1 VRAAVCFLGVI
12 MSEIILKVENL
23 SKYYQMGEVTVK
35 ALEDVSFEVVKGEF
49 IVILGPSGSGK
60 STLLNIIGGMDTP
73 SGGRVLFND
82 ELITNLTDKELTMYR
97 RNKIGFVFQ
106 FYNLMATLTA
116 KENIE
121 LAVEICENHIDIDEV
136 VDAVG
141 LGDRA
146 DHFPSQMSGG
156 EQQRV
161 AIARAVA
168 KNPQILLC
176 DEPTGALDYETGIQI
191 LKVLKDVNIKYKN
204 TVIVI
209 THNASIANMA
219 DKIIKMRSGK
229 ITDVIINS
237 DPVSA
242 ERIEW

>member
-1 VRAAVCFLGVI
+1 
-12 MSEIILKVENL
+12 MSNIVLKVENL
-23 SKYYQMGEVTVK
+23 SKNYEMGEVTVK
-35 ALEDVSFEVVKGEF
+35 ALEDVSFQIENGEF

-73 SGGRVLFND
+73 SEGKVYFNN
-82 ELITNLTDKELTMYR
+82 ELITNMRDKELTYYR

-106 FYNLMATLTA
+106 FYNLMGTLTA
-116 KENIE
+116 KENVE
-121 LAVEICENHIDIDEV
+121 LAAELCENTINVDEV
-136 VDAVG
+136 MEAVG

-176 DEPTGALDYETGIQI
+176 DEPTGALDFETGIQI
-191 LKVLKDVNIKYKN
+191 LRVLKDVNTKYKN
-204 TVIVI
+204 TVMVI
-209 THNASIANMA
+209 THNASIAQMA
-219 DKIIKMRSGK
+219 DKVIKMRSGK
-229 ITDVIINS
+229 ITEIIVNET
-237 DPVSA
+237 PLTA

>member
-1 VRAAVCFLGVI
+1 
-12 MSEIILKVENL
+12 MSDIVLKVENL
-23 SKYYQMGEVTVK
+23 SKNYQMGEVTVK
-35 ALEDVSFEVVKGEF
+35 ALKDTTFEVERGEF
-49 IVILGPSGSGK
+49 VVILGPSGSGK
-60 STLLNIIGGMDTP
+60 STLINIIGGMDTP
-73 SGGRVLFND
+73 SEGNVYFNG
-82 ELITNLTDKELTMYR
+82 ELITNMGDKELTFYR

-116 KENIE
+116 KENVE
-121 LAVEICENHIDIDEV
+121 LAAELCENSIDIDEV
-136 VDAVG
+136 MSAVG

-176 DEPTGALDYETGIQI
+176 DEPTGALDFETGIQI
-191 LKVLKDVNIKYKN
+191 LKVLKDVNEKYKN

-209 THNASIANMA
+209 THNSSIAQMA
-219 DKIIKMRSGK
+219 DKVIKMRSGK
-229 ITDVIINS
+229 ITEITINKN
-237 DPVSA
+237 PISA

>member
-1 VRAAVCFLGVI
+1 
-12 MSEIILKVENL
+12 MKVEKL
-23 SKYYQMGEVTVK
+23 SKNYQMGEVTVK
-35 ALEDVSFEVVKGEF
+35 ALEDVSFQIEKGEF

-73 SGGRVLFND
+73 SEGKVYFNN
-82 ELITNLTDKELTMYR
+82 ELITNMKDKELTYYR

-106 FYNLMATLTA
+106 FYNLMGTLTA
-116 KENIE
+116 KENVE
-121 LAVEICENHIDIDEV
+121 LAAELCENTIDVDEV
-136 VDAVG
+136 MEAVG

-176 DEPTGALDYETGIQI
+176 DEPTGALDFETGIQI
-191 LKVLKDVNIKYKN
+191 LKVLKDVNTKYKN
-204 TVIVI
+204 TVMVI
-209 THNASIANMA
+209 THNASIAQMA
-219 DKIIKMRSGK
+219 DKVIKMRSGK
-229 ITDVIINS
+229 ITEVIVNEN
-237 DPVSA
+237 PLPA

>member
-1 VRAAVCFLGVI
+1 
-12 MSEIILKVENL
+12 MSDTVLKVKNL
-23 SKYYQMGEVTVK
+23 SKNYQMGEVTVK
-35 ALEDVSFEVVKGEF
+35 ALEDVTFEVEKGEF

-60 STLLNIIGGMDTP
+60 STLLNIVGGMDNP
-73 SGGRVLFND
+73 SDGEVYFNN
-82 ELITNLTDKELTMYR
+82 ELITKMKDKELTYYR

-116 KENIE
+116 RENVE
-121 LAVEICENHIDIDEV
+121 LAAELCENAADIDEV
-136 VDAVG
+136 MESVG
-141 LGDRA
+141 LGERA

-176 DEPTGALDYETGIQI
+176 DEPTGALDFETGIQI
-191 LKVLKDVNIKYKN
+191 LKVLKDVNEKFGN
-204 TVIVI
+204 TVMVI
-209 THNASIANMA
+209 THNASIADMA

-229 ITDVIINS
+229 IADIIINENPIS
-237 DPVSA
+237 P

>member
-1 VRAAVCFLGVI
+1 
-12 MSEIILKVENL
+12 MSKQIILKVENL

-35 ALEDVSFEVVKGEF
+35 ALKDANFEIIKGEF
-49 IVILGPSGSGK
+49 VVILGPSGSGK
-60 STLLNIIGGMDTP
+60 STLLNIIGGMDKP
-73 SGGRVLFND
+73 SKGNVYFDN
-82 ELITNLTDKELTMYR
+82 ELITNMSEKELTYYR

-116 KENIE
+116 KENVE
-121 LAVEICENHIDIDEV
+121 LAVEICQNPIDIYEV
-136 VDAVG
+136 MEAVG
-141 LGDRA
+141 LGERA
-146 DHFPSQMSGG
+146 DHFPSQLSGG

-209 THNASIANMA
+209 THNASIAKMA

>member
-1 VRAAVCFLGVI
+1 
-12 MSEIILKVENL
+12 MSQIVLKVEHL
-23 SKYYQMGEVTVK
+23 SKYYKMGEVTVK
-35 ALEDVSFEVVKGEF
+35 ALEDATFEVAKGEF
-49 IVILGPSGSGK
+49 VVILGPSGSGK
-60 STLLNIIGGMDTP
+60 STLLNIMGGMDTP
-73 SGGRVLFND
+73 SGGNVYFND
-82 ELITNLTDKELTMYR
+82 ELITDMNDKELTMYR

-116 KENIE
+116 GENVE
-121 LAVEICENHIDIDEV
+121 LATEICENAIDIEDV
-136 VDAVG
+136 MVSVG
-141 LGDRA
+141 LGDRI

-176 DEPTGALDYETGIQI
+176 DEPTGALDFETGISI
-191 LKVLKDVNIKYKN
+191 LKVLKDVNVKYKN

-209 THNASIANMA
+209 THNSPIAQMA
-219 DKIIKMRSGK
+219 DKVIKMRSGK
-229 ITDVIINS
+229 ITEIIENKN
-237 DPVSA
+237 PIPP

>member
-1 VRAAVCFLGVI
+1 MRETV
-12 MSEIILKVENL
+12 LKIENL

-35 ALEDVSFEVVKGEF
+35 ALENVNLEVEKGEF

-60 STLLNIIGGMDTP
+60 STLLNIIGGMDKP
-73 SGGRVLFND
+73 SGGSVQFND
-82 ELITNLTDKELTMYR
+82 EMITNFTDKELTMYR
-97 RNKIGFVFQ
+97 RYKIGFVFQ

-116 KENIE
+116 KENVE
-121 LAVEICENHIDIDEV
+121 LVAEITDSSVSIDQVME
-136 VDAVG
+136 AVG

-168 KNPQILLC
+168 KNPDILLC
-176 DEPTGALDYETGIQI
+176 DEPTGALDFETGISI
-191 LKVLKDVNIKYKN
+191 LKVLKDVNVKYKN

-209 THNASIANMA
+209 THNSPIAQMA
-219 DKIIKMRSGK
+219 DKVIKMRSGK
-229 ITDVIINS
+229 ISEILINEN
-237 DPVSA
+237 PIEP

>member
-1 VRAAVCFLGVI
+1 
-12 MSEIILKVENL
+12 MSDIVLKAENI
-23 SKYYQMGEVTVK
+23 SKSYKMGEVDVR
-35 ALEDVSFEVVKGEF
+35 ALEDVSFEAEKGEF

-73 SGGRVLFND
+73 TSGNVYFNN
-82 ELITNLTDKELTMYR
+82 ELITNMTDKELTYYR

-116 KENIE
+116 KENVE
-121 LAVEICENHIDIDEV
+121 LAAEICENAIDIDDVMES
-136 VDAVG
+136 VG
-141 LGDRA
+141 LGDRK

-176 DEPTGALDYETGIQI
+176 DEPTGALDFETGIQI
-191 LKVLKDVNIKYKN
+191 LRVLKDVNEKYKN

-209 THNASIANMA
+209 THNSSIAQMA
-219 DKIIKMRSGK
+219 DRVIKMRSGK
-229 ITDVIINS
+229 ITEISVNENPI
-237 DPVSA
+237 SA

>member
-1 VRAAVCFLGVI
+1 
-12 MSEIILKVENL
+12 MSDIVLKVENL
-23 SKYYQMGEVTVK
+23 SKNYQMGEVTVK
-35 ALEDVSFEVVKGEF
+35 ALKDTSFEVESGEF
-49 IVILGPSGSGK
+49 VVILGPSGSGK

-73 SGGRVLFND
+73 TAGSVYFNGD
-82 ELITNLTDKELTMYR
+82 PITNMSDKELTFYR

-116 KENIE
+116 KENVE
-121 LAVEICENHIDIDEV
+121 LAAELCENTIDIAEV
-136 VDAVG
+136 MDAVG
-141 LGDRA
+141 LGGRA

-176 DEPTGALDYETGIQI
+176 DEPTGALDFETGIQI
-191 LKVLKDVNIKYKN
+191 LKVLKDVNVKYKN

-209 THNASIANMA
+209 THNSSIAQMA
-219 DKIIKMRSGK
+219 DKVIKMRSGT
-229 ITDVIINS
+229 ITEITVNENPI
-237 DPVSA
+237 PA

>member
-1 VRAAVCFLGVI
+1 
-12 MSEIILKVENL
+12 MSDIVLKVERL
-23 SKYYQMGEVTVK
+23 SKNYQMGEVTVK
-35 ALEDVSFEVVKGEF
+35 ALEDVSFEVEKGEF

-73 SGGRVLFND
+73 SEGRVYFNN
-82 ELITNLTDKELTMYR
+82 ELITNMKDRELTYYR

-106 FYNLMATLTA
+106 FYNLMGTLTA
-116 KENIE
+116 KENVE
-121 LAVEICENHIDIDEV
+121 LAAELCDNTIDIDEV
-136 VDAVG
+136 MDAVG
-141 LGDRA
+141 LGDRS

-176 DEPTGALDYETGIQI
+176 DEPTGALDFETGIQI
-191 LKVLKDVNIKYKN
+191 LRVLKDVNTKYKN

-209 THNASIANMA
+209 THNASIAQMS
-219 DKIIKMRSGK
+219 DRVIKMRSGK
-229 ITDVIINS
+229 IIDITLNHE
-237 DPVSA
+237 PLPA

>member
-1 VRAAVCFLGVI
+1 
-12 MSEIILKVENL
+12 MSDLILKVENL
-23 SKYYQMGEVTVK
+23 SKDYQMGEVTVK
-35 ALEDVSFEVVKGEF
+35 ALKDASFEVKKGEF
-49 IVILGPSGSGK
+49 VVILGPSGSGK

-73 SGGRVLFND
+73 TDGNVLFNN
-82 ELITNLTDKELTMYR
+82 ERITNMSDKELTFYR

-116 KENIE
+116 KENVE
-121 LAVEICENHIDIDEV
+121 LAAELCENAIDIDEV
-136 VDAVG
+136 MEAVG
-141 LGDRA
+141 LGDRS

-176 DEPTGALDYETGIQI
+176 DEPTGALDFETGIQI
-191 LKVLKDVNIKYKN
+191 LKVLKDVNEKYKN

-209 THNASIANMA
+209 THNSSIAQMA
-219 DKIIKMRSGK
+219 DKVIKMRSGK
-229 ITDVIINS
+229 ITDITVNENPI
-237 DPVSA
+237 PA

>member
-1 VRAAVCFLGVI
+1 MKSNGGRY
-12 MSEIILKVENL
+12 MSETVLKVENL
-23 SKYYQMGEVTVK
+23 SKYYQMGEVTVN
-35 ALEDVSFEVVKGEF
+35 ALENVSFEVEKGEF

-73 SGGRVLFND
+73 SGGSVHFND
-82 ELITNLTDKELTMYR
+82 EMITDFTDKELTMYR
-97 RNKIGFVFQ
+97 RYKIGFVFQ

-116 KENIE
+116 KENVE
-121 LAVEICENHIDIDEV
+121 LVAEITDSSADIDEV
-136 VDAVG
+136 MEAVG

-176 DEPTGALDYETGIQI
+176 DEPTGALDFETGISI
-191 LKVLKDVNIKYKN
+191 LKVLKDVNVKYKN

-209 THNASIANMA
+209 THNSPIAQMA
-219 DKIIKMRSGK
+219 DRVIKMRSGS
-229 ITDVIINS
+229 ITEIIENKN
-237 DPVSA
+237 PIEP

>member
-1 VRAAVCFLGVI
+1 MNTNTPAKATPLLTIEGLKGGYGRVEVLRGVDLHVHAGETVALLGSNGAGKTTLNNVMCGIYRAWSGKVLFEGIDLTGAHYTDVVKAGLIQVPEGRKIFPNLSVI
-12 MSEIILKVENL
+12 ENL
-23 SKYYQMGEVTVK
+23 
-35 ALEDVSFEVVKGEF
+35 ALGSFARARE
-49 IVILGPSGSGK
+49 
-60 STLLNIIGGMDTP
+60 
-73 SGGRVLFND
+73 
-82 ELITNLTDKELTMYR
+82 R
-97 RNKIGFVFQ
+97 RD
-106 FYNLMATLTA
+106 
-116 KENIE
+116 ENIE
-121 LAVEICENHIDIDEV
+121 KVFATFPRLKERGDQLA
-136 VDAVG
+136 G
-141 LGDRA
+141 T
-146 DHFPSQMSGG
+146 MSGG